1 MIDVTL
7 ACEDAKSKFVEVV
20 TVADV
25 DVGKRVED
33 SLVQIWK
40 LKLNFCSVIL
50 CKGLFINDVI
60 TRGGGGGSA
69 KR

>member
-1 MIDVTL
+1 MTL

-25 DVGKRVED
+25 DVGKRVDD

-40 LKLNFCSVIL
+40 LNF
-50 CKGLFINDVI
+50 GHI
-60 TRGGGGGSA
+60 TKFLSRP
-69 KR
+69 RFDQVDL